1 LAAHRDDLQPALRH
15 NDAKIICEPGPVRS
29 ANDRERPHH
38 QDEDTA
44 MTKLNL
50 SPASGRIPVRT
61 ALVLFLGLGL
71 ATSAL
76 ASELTPPSGKFKSL
90 RDHGDVTVIIINKN
104 DRRSTSRIG
113 APSRSQSIP
122 AAPSSRFVRDDD
134 DVTIRV
140 RRNHT
145 SGSGHGTVKQSGP
158 KVIIVDRN
166 TGRCS
171 GGGVCV
177 IRP

>member
-1 LAAHRDDLQPALRH
+1 
-15 NDAKIICEPGPVRS
+15 
-29 ANDRERPHH
+29 
-38 QDEDTA
+38 
-44 MTKLNL
+44 MTKINL
-50 SPASGRIPVRT
+50 SPASSRVPVRA
-61 ALVLFLGLGL
+61 ALVLLIGLGF

-76 ASELTPPSGKFKSL
+76 ASDLTPPSGKFKSL
-90 RDHGDVTVIIINKN
+90 RDRSDVTVIIIDKN
-104 DRRSTSRIG
+104 DRRSTSHIG
-113 APSRSQSIP
+113 APSRSKSIP

-145 SGSGHGTVKQSGP
+145 SGSGHNTVNRSGP